1 MFFNLAYTYL
11 PQINFY
17 LKTDKNIIK
26 IFLRMLS
33 ILPINKENFLI
44 DNTSLNSL
52 ASELYDYI
60 KMHLDE
66 LLKTTGN
73 NEWLEFVQGLIIFMS
88 AQMLGTQII
97 FNTFSLLDQMINYQD
112 KRQLIGNLLLK
123 RIVELQMPIK
133 NDNWANLFPLI
144 TDKRLLHNC
153 LDLVTTLDDY
163 LIVLQY
169 IIRTNSINE
178 QMQME
183 LTKNFDKLIN
193 RGDFLR
199 KKFKFN

>member
-1 MFFNLAYTYL
+1 MLA
-11 PQINFY
+11 
-17 LKTDKNIIK
+17 
-26 IFLRMLS
+26 M
-33 ILPINKENFLI
+33 LPIDKDNFKI
-44 DNTSLNSL
+44 DNTSLSSL

-60 KMHLDE
+60 KMHLDD
-66 LLKTTGN
+66 LLKTTDN

-88 AQMLGTQII
+88 AQMLGTQTI

-112 KRQLIGNLLLK
+112 KQQLIGNLLVK

-133 NDNWANLFPLI
+133 NDNWVNLFPLI
-144 TDKRLLHNC
+144 TDKHLLHNC

-163 LIVLQY
+163 LNILQH
-169 IIRTNSINE
+169 IIRNNSINE

-183 LTKNFDKLIN
+183 LTKHFDKLIN

-199 KKFKFN
+199 KKFQI